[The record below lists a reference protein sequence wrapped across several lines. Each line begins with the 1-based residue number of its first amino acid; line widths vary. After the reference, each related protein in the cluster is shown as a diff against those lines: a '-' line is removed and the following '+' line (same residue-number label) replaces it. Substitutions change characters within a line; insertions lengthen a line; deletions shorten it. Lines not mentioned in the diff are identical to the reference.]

1 MTRDIKQNIDAI
13 EQMRDTVAEELVPS
27 TLGDMVVRLHD
38 TGSDISPETLI
49 EALMERAHS
58 HPDERRQLIA
68 AARRIGWSA

>member
-1 MTRDIKQNIDAI
+1 MTRDIKQVTDDI
-13 EQMRDTVAEELVPS
+13 ERMRDQVAEQLVPS

-38 TGSDISPETLI
+38 RGSNISTAALI
-49 EALMERAHS
+49 EALLERADS

>member
-1 MTRDIKQNIDAI
+1 MTRDIKQVTDDI
-13 EQMRDTVAEELVPS
+13 ERMRDQVAEQLVPS

-38 TGSDISPETLI
+38 TGSDISTETLI